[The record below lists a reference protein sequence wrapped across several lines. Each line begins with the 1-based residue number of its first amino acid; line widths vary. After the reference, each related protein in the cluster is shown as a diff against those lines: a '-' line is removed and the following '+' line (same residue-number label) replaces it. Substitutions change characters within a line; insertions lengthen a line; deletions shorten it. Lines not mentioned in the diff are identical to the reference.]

1 MEYVMRKLPVTVLSG
16 FLGAGK
22 TTVLNHIL
30 ANREG
35 LRVAVIVNDMSSVNI
50 DAQLVRGGEAVLS
63 RTEERLIEMTNGCI
77 CCTLREDLLTEVSA
91 LAKEGR
97 FDYLL
102 VESTGISE
110 PLPVAETFT
119 FEDDEGHSLSEVA
132 RLDTM
137 VTVVDVSTFLANCES
152 ADELRD
158 REVGLDE
165 ADDRDIADLLV
176 DQVEFADVLILNK
189 IDLIDPFELVRVEEV
204 LRLLNPAAKRVHAEN
219 GRVPIAEILDTNL
232 FDLERAAT
240 ATDWLQT
247 PRSQERSE
255 TDEYGI
261 CNLAFHARRPFHPQ
275 RLWDFVSGD
284 GFEAVI
290 RSKGYAWLA
299 TRHDTAVFWS
309 QSGPSFNFDPSGQ
322 WWAAVPLDDWP
333 DDVAARDEIRLA
345 FDGSYGDRRQE
356 LVFIGVGLDRE
367 LLRAELENCL
377 LNDTEMALGP
387 DIWATWTDSFPEWLA
402 EVEEDDDDATTGDA

>member
-1 MEYVMRKLPVTVLSG
+1 MRKLPVTVLSG

-22 TTVLNHIL
+22 TTVLNQIL

-50 DAQLVRGGEAVLS
+50 DAQLVRGGDASLS
-63 RTEERLIEMTNGCI
+63 RTEERLVEMTNGCI
-77 CCTLREDLLTEVSA
+77 CCTLREDLLTEVAA

-102 VESTGISE
+102 IESTGISE

-119 FEDDEGHSLSEVA
+119 FEDDSGRSLSEVA

-137 VTVVDVSTFLANCES
+137 VTVVDVSTFLTNCES
-152 ADELRD
+152 ADALRD
-158 REVGLDE
+158 RKVALDGS
-165 ADDRDIADLLV
+165 DDRDIADLLV

-189 IDLIDPFELVRVEEV
+189 TDLIDPFELARVEEV
-204 LRLLNPAAKRVHAEN
+204 LRLLNPTAKRVRSEY
-219 GRVPIAEILDTNL
+219 GRVPLSEILDTKL
-232 FDLERAAT
+232 FDLERAAA
-240 ATDWLQT
+240 ATEWLQT
-247 PRSQERSE
+247 PRGQEGSE

-284 GFEAVI
+284 SFAAVI

-299 TRHDTAVFWS
+299 TRNDFAVFWS
-309 QSGPSFNFDPSGQ
+309 QSGPSHNFDPSGQ

-333 DDVAARDEIRLA
+333 DDAAARTELRSA
-345 FDGSYGDRRQE
+345 FEGDYGDRRQE

-367 LLRAELENCL
+367 LLRVELDNCL
-377 LNDTEMALGP
+377 LTDSEMSLGP
-387 DIWATWTDSFPEWLA
+387 DVWATWPNSFPEWLA
-402 EVEEDDDDATTGDA
+402 EVEEDTDDCMTGDV

>member
-1 MEYVMRKLPVTVLSG
+1 MRKLPVTVLSG

-50 DAQLVRGGEAVLS
+50 DAQLVRGGDASLS
-63 RTEERLIEMTNGCI
+63 RTEERLVEMTNGCI
-77 CCTLREDLLTEVSA
+77 CCTLREDLLTEVAA

-119 FEDDEGHSLSEVA
+119 FEDDDGRSLSEVA

-152 ADELRD
+152 ADALRD
-158 REVGLDE
+158 REVALDGT
-165 ADDRDIADLLV
+165 DDRDIADLLV

-189 IDLIDPFELVRVEEV
+189 TDLIDPFELLRVEEV
-204 LRLLNPAAKRVHAEN
+204 LRLLNPTAKRIRSEH
-219 GRVPIAEILDTNL
+219 GRVPLSEILDTKL
-232 FDLERAAT
+232 FDLERAAG
-240 ATDWLQT
+240 AAEWLQT
-247 PRSQERSE
+247 PRGQERSE

-275 RLWDFVSGD
+275 RLWDFVSGES
-284 GFEAVI
+284 FATVI

-299 TRHDTAVFWS
+299 TRHDFAVFWS
-309 QSGPSFNFDPSGQ
+309 QSGPSYNFDPSGQ

-333 DDVAARDEIRLA
+333 DDVAARAGIRSA
-345 FDGSYGDRRQE
+345 FEGAYGDRRQE
-356 LVFIGVGLDRE
+356 LVFIGVGLDRQ
-367 LLRAELENCL
+367 LLLAELESCL
-377 LNDTEMALGP
+377 LTDSEMSLGP
-387 DIWATWTDSFPEWLA
+387 DAWATWTDSFPEWLA
-402 EVEEDDDDATTGDA
+402 QVEEDTDNCTAGDV